1 MFAAMK
7 SRQVRQYHRPNQ
19 TRRTLRMLAVA
30 AIVASGL
37 GLTACSSFHMPRMH
51 MPNIWPFHK
60 KAKPGL
66 EAVNELTLVNADGS
80 GATYPQYWVRNTLVI
95 DLSGVSGQ
103 GGFAARLPEESTW
116 PVRVALRVRPGSV
129 GQLEVQAEERN
140 ILPVTDQG
148 AKPVDIE
155 LSPSLYTPKT
165 AAIYIAWAPAAPA
178 VETSPA
184 AEPAPAFVSPTEVP
198 KNATEGAVEQAEGE
212 QKANDIVS
220 PADAAAQP
228 SPPPGN

>member
-7 SRQVRQYHRPNQ
+7 AR
-19 TRRTLRMLAVA
+19 LARLTSKVLVVA
-30 AIVASGL
+30 ACCLAF
-37 GLTACSSFHMPRMH
+37 TACSSLHMPSMH
-51 MPNIWPFHK
+51 MPKIWPFYK
-60 KAKPGL
+60 KPKAGP

-95 DLSGVSGQ
+95 DLSGISGQ

-116 PVRVALRVRPGSV
+116 PVRVAVRVQPGSV

-140 ILPVTDQG
+140 ILPVTNLG

-165 AAIYIAWAPAAPA
+165 AAIYIAWAPAAVA
-178 VETSPA
+178 VETAPV
-184 AEPAPAFVSPTEVP
+184 AEPEPQFVSPTEVP
-198 KNATEGAVEQAEGE
+198 KNAAEGAVEQAEGE
-212 QKANDIVS
+212 RKATDIVS
-220 PADAAAQP
+220 PADAAGQP

>member
-7 SRQVRQYHRPNQ
+7 ARQSRQPYQ
-19 TRRTLRMLAVA
+19 TRRMLVIAAV
-30 AIVASGL
+30 VASGL
-37 GLTACSSFHMPRMH
+37 GLSACSSFHMPRMH
-51 MPNIWPFHK
+51 MPNVWPFHK
-60 KAKPGL
+60 KVKPGP

-80 GATYPQYWVRNTLVI
+80 AASYPQYWVRNTLVI

-103 GGFAARLPEESTW
+103 GNFAARLPEETTW
-116 PVRVALRVRPGSV
+116 PVRVAVRVRPGSV
-129 GQLEVQAEERN
+129 GQLEVQAEERD

-165 AAIYIAWAPAAPA
+165 AAIYIAWAPAVPA

-184 AEPAPAFVSPTEVP
+184 AEPSPEFVSPTEVP
-198 KNATEGAVEQAEGE
+198 KNSAEAAVEQAEGE

>member
-1 MFAAMK
+1 MFAGMK
-7 SRQVRQYHRPNQ
+7 SSHFRQPRQPHRIG
-19 TRRTLRMLAVA
+19 RMLVVV

-37 GLTACSSFHMPRMH
+37 GLTACSSIHMPRMH

-60 KAKPGL
+60 KVKPGP

-103 GGFAARLPEESTW
+103 GSFAARLPEESTW

-129 GQLEVQAEERN
+129 GQIEVQAEERD

-165 AAIYIAWAPAAPA
+165 AAIYIAWAPTTPA
-178 VETSPA
+178 VETAPA
-184 AEPAPAFVSPTEVP
+184 AEPAPEFVSPTEVP
-198 KNATEGAVEQAEGE
+198 KNSAEAAVEQAEGE

-220 PADAAAQP
+220 PADAAQP